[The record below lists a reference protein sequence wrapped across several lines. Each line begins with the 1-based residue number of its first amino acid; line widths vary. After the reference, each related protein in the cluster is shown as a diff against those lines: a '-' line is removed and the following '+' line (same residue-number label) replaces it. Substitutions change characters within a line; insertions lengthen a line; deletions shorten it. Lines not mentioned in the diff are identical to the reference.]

1 MKKKFVILLLMALSV
16 LSIIW
21 AIFLTFVML
30 GNKGASSV
38 SLMHLRDT
46 TVSRI
51 VKPSTSMMIKELSY
65 GERRLYQGDT
75 LVVEYL
81 LVNVGDDT
89 LFIHNVSPDCLCT
102 DYSISSDTAAPSD
115 SIRLKLVVDLNDKIG
130 RNIIRVV
137 IESNTE
143 KRMDII
149 KLPFYV
155 EYRSAGDFG
164 KILTKKSFSF
174 RQMGIREEK
183 IIQSFVVNSTSESI
197 CLDVLTSCD
206 CIDVNPRRMIVK
218 PNARS
223 YYSIIIRPRMKGE
236 YSEYFM
242 FRVDGAEDLIRID
255 VKGYVN

>member
-1 MKKKFVILLLMALSV
+1 MKKRQVILLLMVLSV
-16 LSIIW
+16 LSLIW
-21 AIFLTFVML
+21 TIFLIFVMF
-30 GNKGASSV
+30 GNKGTPSV

-51 VKPSTSMMIKELSY
+51 TKPSTSMMIKELSY
-65 GERRLYQGDT
+65 GERKLYQGDT
-75 LVVEYL
+75 LVAEYL

-89 LFIHNVSPDCLCT
+89 LFIHNISPDCLCT

-115 SIRLKLVVDLNDKIG
+115 SIRLKLVVDLNNKFG
-130 RNIIRVV
+130 RNIIHVV

-155 EYRSAGDFG
+155 EYSSAGDSG

-174 RQMGIREEK
+174 RQMGIEEEK
-183 IIQSFVVNSTSESI
+183 VIQSFVVNSTSESI
-197 CLDVLTSCD
+197 YLNVLTSCD
-206 CIDVNPRRMIVK
+206 CIDVSPRSMIVK

-242 FRVDGAEDLIRID
+242 FKIDGTKDLIRID